1 MILIVGSSNDDIL
14 YFESIL
20 KNKKEF
26 SVLNQF
32 TAYSGEIFNQKV
44 MLLKDMYSSYLSA
57 AVISHVIEKYMV
69 ILVIYVGEVQ
79 SFTDS
84 LNVGDICIC
93 RQAVIAD
100 VNLSDVTTVSKGQIP
115 GFQQSFLSNAEI
127 TEAIYSLLEN
137 RTSVPHRLCTFVSS
151 NYHPE
156 DKEKMDSVA
165 NNDMIFGIA
174 GEVVLSSEIG
184 GIAIASKLHD
194 VPYASVAVVGRKIG
208 YKSGI
213 QEYLNVLEQYTNIG
227 KVVISLIGDIGRT
240 DVVKQ

>member
-20 KNKKEF
+20 KNKKEI

-44 MLLKDMYSSYLSA
+44 MLLKDIYSSYLSA
-57 AVISHVIEKYMV
+57 AVISHVIEKFMV

-93 RQAVIAD
+93 RQSVIAD
-100 VNLSDVTTVSKGQIP
+100 INLSDVTNVAKGQIP

-127 TEAIYSLLEN
+127 TEAINTSLEN
-137 RTSVPHRLCTFVSS
+137 RTSAPHRLCTFIST

-156 DKEKMDSVA
+156 DKEKMDAVA
-165 NNDMIFGIA
+165 KNDMILGIA

-194 VPYASVAVVGRKIG
+194 VPYSAVCVVGRKIG
-208 YKSGI
+208 FKSGI
-213 QEYLNVLEQYTNIG
+213 QEYLSVLEQYTNIG
-227 KVVISLIGDIGRT
+227 KAVISLIGDIGRT

>member
-1 MILIVGSSNDDIL
+1 MILLVGSSNDDIL

-20 KNKKEF
+20 KNKKEI

-32 TAYSGEIFNQKV
+32 TAYEGEIFNQKV

-57 AVISHVIEKYMV
+57 AVISHVIEKFMV

-79 SFTDS
+79 SFTES

-93 RQAVIAD
+93 RSSVIAD
-100 VNLSDVTTVSKGQIP
+100 VNVSDVTNVAKGQIP

-127 TEAIYSLLEN
+127 TEAIYSALEN
-137 RTSVPHRLCTFVSS
+137 RTSAPHRLCTYIAT
-151 NYHPE
+151 NYHP
-156 DKEKMDSVA
+156 DDREKMESVS

-184 GIAIASKLHD
+184 GIAVASKLHD
-194 VPYASVAVVGRKIG
+194 VPYTAVAVVGRKIG

-227 KVVISLIGDIGRT
+227 KAVISIIGDIGRT

>member
-20 KNKKEF
+20 KNKKEI

-57 AVISHVIEKYMV
+57 AVISHVIEKFMV

-93 RQAVIAD
+93 RQTVICD
-100 VNLSDVTTVSKGQIP
+100 VNVSDVTNVSKGQIP
-115 GFQQSFLSNAEI
+115 GFQQSFLANAEI
-127 TEAIYSLLEN
+127 TEAINSSLEN
-137 RTSVPHRLCTFVSS
+137 RTSVPHRLCTFIAT

-156 DKEKMDSVA
+156 DKDKMEAVT
-165 NNDMIFGIA
+165 NNNMVFGIA

>member
-26 SVLNQF
+26 TVLNQF

-57 AVISHVIEKYMV
+57 SVVSHVIEKYMV

-93 RQAVIAD
+93 RQSVICD
-100 VNLSDVTTVSKGQIP
+100 VNVSDVTNVSKGQIP

-127 TEAIYSLLEN
+127 TEAIYSALEN
-137 RTSVPHRLCTFVSS
+137 RTSAPHRLCTYIST

-156 DKEKMDSVA
+156 DREKMNAVS
-165 NNDMIFGIA
+165 NNGMIFGIA

-194 VPYASVAVVGRKIG
+194 VPYAAVAVVGRKIG
-208 YKSGI
+208 FKSGI

-227 KVVISLIGDIGRT
+227 KAVISIIGDIGRT

>member
-20 KNKKEF
+20 KNKKEVN
-26 SVLNQF
+26 VLNQF

-57 AVISHVIEKYMV
+57 AVISHVIEKFMV

-79 SFTDS
+79 SFTDTLS
-84 LNVGDICIC
+84 VGDICIC
-93 RQAVIAD
+93 RQTVIAD
-100 VNLSDVTTVSKGQIP
+100 VNVSDVTNVAKGQIP
-115 GFQQSFLSNAEI
+115 GFQQSFLANAEI
-127 TEAIYSLLEN
+127 TEAINRSLEN
-137 RTSVPHRLCTFVSS
+137 RTSVPHRLVTYIST

-156 DKEKMDSVA
+156 DKEKMDAVSK
-165 NNDMIFGIA
+165 NDMIFGIA

-184 GIAIASKLHD
+184 GIAMASKLHD
-194 VPYASVAVVGRKIG
+194 VPYAAVAVVGRKIG
-208 YKSGI
+208 FKSGI

-227 KVVISLIGDIGRT
+227 KAVISLIGDIGRT